1 MITVA
6 NETNSP
12 FKTVNFSKCPAS
24 ANFNFL
30 QTSYFRPDY
39 LKFLFL

>member
-12 FKTVNFSKCPAS
+12 FKTVNFSKLPLHATVHS
-24 ANFNFL
+24 INTITPVMIL
-30 QTSYFRPDY
+30 THDE
-39 LKFLFL
+39 L